1 MKTDTLGHL
10 VGFIGGFLVYK
21 NNKIWIHLLK
31 LIINLFK
38 FNIYEDSIIFKML
51 YTYIY
56 IYLFEHIFI
65 LFYYLYNRAYLFI
78 CNNSSKQNIN
88 NTILKIE
95 LF

>member
-1 MKTDTLGHL
+1 
-10 VGFIGGFLVYK
+10 
-21 NNKIWIHLLK
+21 
-31 LIINLFK
+31 
-38 FNIYEDSIIFKML
+38 ML

-56 IYLFEHIFI
+56 SYLNMFFI

-88 NTILKIE
+88 NTILKNE